1 MQLIELGPG
10 RGTLM
15 QDILRAITKFGLK
28 SNDLSVHLVEMSP
41 FLCESQSRTLCYK
54 SSAID
59 DNDTNALKQCYHKGE
74 TISGISVQWY
84 NKIEDVPAGFSIIIA
99 HEFFDALPIHKFQQI
114 TDSGGKKKWREVLID
129 ADRLT
134 DKFKFVQ
141 SRTETVALNLF
152 IKNLNT
158 CNRDH
163 IEYSLENDQII
174 EHISYRLEE
183 HGGFA
188 LIMDYG
194 HVGDKTD
201 TFRSFKNHQLHDPLC
216 DPGTADLTADVD
228 FQHMKNIAE
237 TDNRLIT
244 FGPIRQGD
252 FIARLNG
259 AERLDI
265 LLQSAVSDENVA
277 KLKSGYDMLTQSDK
291 MGERFK
297 FLAMFPS
304 VLKEHLKRF
313 PVTGFQ

>member
-15 QDILRAITKFGLK
+15 QDILRAITKFGIK
-28 SNDLSVHLVEMSP
+28 SNELSVHLVEMSP
-41 FLCESQSRTLCYK
+41 FLCDAQSRKLCY
-54 SSAID
+54 SSAAVEE
-59 DNDTNALKQCYHKGE
+59 NDKSNCYHKGE
-74 TISGISVQWY
+74 TISGIPVEWY
-84 NKIEDVPAGFSIIIA
+84 HKIEDVPHGFSIILA
-99 HEFFDALPIHKFQQI
+99 HEFFDALPIHKFQHI
-114 TDSGGKKKWREVLID
+114 NDDSGGKKKWREILID
-129 ADRLT
+129 IDRT
-134 DKFKFVQ
+134 TNKFNFVV
-141 SRTETVALNLF
+141 SRTETIALNMF
-152 IKNLNT
+152 IKDLNA

-163 IEYSLENDQII
+163 IEYSLESDQII

-194 HVGDKTD
+194 HIGDKTD
-201 TFRSFKNHQLHDPLC
+201 TFRAFKNHQLHDPLC

-228 FQHMKNIAE
+228 FQHIMKIAE

-244 FGPIRQGD
+244 FGPVQQGD

-265 LLQSAVSDENVA
+265 LLQAAGSDENVA
-277 KLKSGYDMLTQSDK
+277 KLKSGYNMLTQADK
-291 MGERFK
+291 MGERFN
-297 FLAMFPS
+297 FLSMFPS
-304 VLKEHLKRF
+304 VLQKHLKRF